1 MAALM
6 RNSVLRNLNTLRS
19 FATST
24 VHRSAEA
31 APIKIY
37 GVEGR
42 YAHALF
48 SAASK
53 SGALEQAEQELNQVQ
68 SLLDSEAALA
78 EYCNDPTINKF
89 EKRDVVVD
97 VLKAS
102 NLSDL
107 TVNFMSVVAEE
118 NRLKRSPGIIKAFN
132 SLMRARRGEVD
143 CTVTTAKALDDA
155 SAEELKAALQKF
167 VKPTETLQ
175 ITMDTDS
182 SLIGGMVINM
192 GEYYIDLS
200 TSTKVKRLSAALKGS
215 N

>member
-1 MAALM
+1 M
-6 RNSVLRNLNTLRS
+6 RNSLLRNLNTLRS

-31 APIKIY
+31 APIKVY

-48 SAASK
+48 SAAAK
-53 SGALEQAEQELNQVQ
+53 TGALESAEVELNAVQ
-68 SLLDSEAALA
+68 ALLNEEAALA
-78 EYCNDPTINKF
+78 EYCSDPTINKF
-89 EKRDVVVD
+89 DKRDVVVD
-97 VLKAS
+97 VLKAQNFS
-102 NLSDL
+102 EL

-118 NRLKRSPGIIKAFN
+118 NRLKRSGGIIAAFN
-132 SLMRARRGEVD
+132 KIMRARRGEVD
-143 CTVTTAKALDDA
+143 CTVTTAQPLDDA
-155 SAEELKAALQKF
+155 AAEELKAALQKF
-167 VKPTETLQ
+167 VKPTESLQ

-215 N
+215 